1 MINLNVTLP
10 HISGLSCF
18 HNYISLEEEQ
28 NLLAAIDRESWL
40 SDLRRRVQH
49 YGYRYDY
56 KARAVNADMYLGAL
70 PSWVQP
76 LTERFCAEGWLT
88 VPPDQLIVNEYQP
101 GQGIS
106 PHIDCV
112 PCFGATILSLSLGT
126 PIVMLFS
133 HVATGEQHQILLEPR
148 SLLLMQGSAR
158 YDWKHSIPA
167 RKTDEYAGQIISR
180 GRRISLT
187 FRNIIKN

>member
-1 MINLNVTLP
+1 MSANVSIP
-10 HISGLSCF
+10 PVSGLLYF

-28 NLLAAIDRESWL
+28 NLLAAVDREDWL
-40 SDLRRRVQH
+40 TDLRRRVQH

-56 KARAVNADMYLGAL
+56 KARAVNAEMYLGAL
-70 PSWVQP
+70 PAWAQP
-76 LTERFCAEGWLT
+76 LTERFCKEGWLN

-112 PCFGATILSLSLGT
+112 PCFGDTILSLSLGT
-126 PIVMLFS
+126 PTLIIFS
-133 HVATGEQHQILLEPR
+133 HATTGEQHQILLEPR

-167 RKTDEYAGQIISR
+167 RKTDEHGGQTFSR